1 MEQQKVALALA
12 DVKHLQAALSKE
24 AKNKLDLYLPN
35 ADDKDPLKS
44 KVFSLVDDFIYEIFE
59 RSKDGMEIDGM
70 DRSVSLRSMLEN
82 PTNGTYWR
90 CLVYWDS
97 MTNYNCK
104 EVEPFDFALQEEVR
118 KLYQEVEDET
128 MRLTK
133 LRREKPQSLKRSYE
147 ESFNSSMEKLHSL
160 EREIEALEEE
170 EDSRDTEL
178 DAHMDKVQSLR
189 PKLDEMTREYADS
202 LHSLKE
208 IRDVRIFPSL
218 HFPCACI
225 D

>member
-35 ADDKDPLKS
+35 ADDKDALKS

-82 PTNGTYWR
+82 PTN
-90 CLVYWDS
+90 
-97 MTNYNCK
+97 

-208 IRDVRIFPSL
+208 IRDEIPKQRDELSKLNQITKFIL
-218 HFPCACI
+218 EKK
-225 D
+225 